1 MSSIFLILNLVLDN
15 QLENEKS
22 MLENYVNRHFG

>member
-15 QLENEKS
+15 QLENEKNV
-22 MLENYVNRHFG
+22 LENYVNRHFS

>member
-15 QLENEKS
+15 QLENEKNV
-22 MLENYVNRHFG
+22 LENYVNRHSG